1 MLMPGYLSLAVNHA
15 FAFGLPVVS
24 QAAPDPA
31 IRFHSTEVAYVQPG
45 ENGLLARPDDPAAM
59 LETVERVLADRARF
73 SQNAYDY
80 ARTHLTIDQMVDG
93 LEAAIRFVE
102 SEGAHV

>member
-1 MLMPGYLSLAVNHA
+1 MCWLDEPRQTDAATLLHA
-15 FAFGLPVVS
+15 
-24 QAAPDPA
+24 
-31 IRFHSTEVAYVQPG
+31 
-45 ENGLLARPDDPAAM
+45 
-59 LETVERVLADRARF
+59 VERVLAERARF

-102 SEGAHV
+102 DEGLGV